1 MKTQEQTQAANQVL
15 VEKMNAFLADLQ
27 VHYQNLRGFHW
38 NVEGSLFFVLHAKF
52 EEFYNESSETADEVA
67 ERILMLGGQ
76 PLHSFSQYL
85 QVAEIPEVTDLRDGK
100 QAVQTVINQSEIL
113 LKKMNELLELAGDQ
127 NDEAT
132 TSLFSDQISATE
144 KRLWMLKTFLR

>member
-52 EEFYNESSETADEVA
+52 EEFYNEASETADEVA

-85 QVAEIPEVTDLRDGK
+85 QVAEIQEVTDLRDGK
-100 QAVQTVINQSEIL
+100 EAVQTVIDQSEIL
-113 LKKMNELLELAGDQ
+113 LRKMNELLELAGDQ

-132 TSLFSDQISATE
+132 TSLFSDQISSTE

>member
-15 VEKMNAFLADLQ
+15 VKKMNAFLADLQ

-52 EEFYNESSETADEVA
+52 EEFYNEASETADEVA

-100 QAVQTVINQSEIL
+100 QAVQTVIDQSEIL

-132 TSLFSDQISATE
+132 TSLFSDQISSTE

>member
-1 MKTQEQTQAANQVL
+1 MKTQEQTQTANQVL

-52 EEFYNESSETADEVA
+52 EEFYNEASETADEVA

-85 QVAEIPEVTDLRDGK
+85 QVAEIQEVTDLRDGK
-100 QAVQTVINQSEIL
+100 EAVQTVIDQSEIL
-113 LKKMNELLELAGDQ
+113 LKKMNELLEVAGDQ

-132 TSLFSDQISATE
+132 TSLFSDQISSTE

>member
-52 EEFYNESSETADEVA
+52 EEFYNEASETADEVA

-85 QVAEIPEVTDLRDGK
+85 QVAEIQEVTDLRDGK
-100 QAVQTVINQSEIL
+100 EAVQTVIDQSEIL
-113 LKKMNELLELAGDQ
+113 LKKMNELLEVAGDQ

-132 TSLFSDQISATE
+132 TSLFSDQISSTE

>member
-52 EEFYNESSETADEVA
+52 EEFYNEASETADEVA

-85 QVAEIPEVTDLRDGK
+85 QAAEIQEVTDLRDGK
-100 QAVQTVINQSEIL
+100 EAVQTVIDQSEIL
-113 LKKMNELLELAGDQ
+113 LRKMNELLELAGDQ

-132 TSLFSDQISATE
+132 TSLFSDQISSTE

>member
-15 VEKMNAFLADLQ
+15 VERMNAFLADLQ

-52 EEFYNESSETADEVA
+52 EEFYNEASETADEVA

-100 QAVQTVINQSEIL
+100 EAVQTVIDQSEIL
-113 LKKMNELLELAGDQ
+113 LRKMNELLELAGDQ

-132 TSLFSDQISATE
+132 TSLFSDQISSTE

>member
-52 EEFYNESSETADEVA
+52 EEFYNEASETADEVA

-85 QVAEIPEVTDLRDGK
+85 QVAEIQEVTDLRDGK
-100 QAVQTVINQSEIL
+100 EAVQTVIDQSEIL
-113 LKKMNELLELAGDQ
+113 LRKMNELLELAGNQ

-132 TSLFSDQISATE
+132 TSLFSDQISSTE

>member
-52 EEFYNESSETADEVA
+52 EEFYNEASETADEVA

-85 QVAEIPEVTDLRDGK
+85 QVAEIQEVTDLRNGK
-100 QAVQTVINQSEIL
+100 EAVQTVIDQSEIL

-132 TSLFSDQISATE
+132 TSLFSDQISSTE

>member
-52 EEFYNESSETADEVA
+52 EEFYNEASETADEVA

-85 QVAEIPEVTDLRDGK
+85 QVAEIQEVTDLRDGK
-100 QAVQTVINQSEIL
+100 EAVQTVIDQSEIL

-132 TSLFSDQISATE
+132 TSLFSDQISSTE